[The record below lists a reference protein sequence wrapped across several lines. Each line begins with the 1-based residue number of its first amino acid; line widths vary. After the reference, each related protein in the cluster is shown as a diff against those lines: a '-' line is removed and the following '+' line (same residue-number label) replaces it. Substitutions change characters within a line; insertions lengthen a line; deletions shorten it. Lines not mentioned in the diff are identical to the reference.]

1 MAIDHVKITKL
12 QKEKEAADSVVQK
25 LRVAA
30 YCRVSTDQ
38 EEQRGSLKE
47 QIRAY
52 KELIA
57 KKDDWTL
64 AGVYADEGVTGTS
77 VSRRREFMRMIK
89 DCERGKVDLIVTKS
103 ISRFARNTLECLTYV
118 RRLADM
124 GVNVVFENNN
134 IDTRDSCSE
143 MLLTVLAAF
152 AQEERRSISENTIW
166 GIRKRYEAGIPRWSR
181 LLGYAKVDGKD
192 HQIVPDEAEVV
203 RLVFDLYE
211 HGSSYAEIIR
221 ELERRQIPSP
231 RGRARWGRSSILS
244 TLSNERYMGDL
255 VLQKYRVEN
264 HITHKRRRNDNLDV
278 PSWRLEN
285 HHQALVS
292 RKQFARVQEIRT
304 MRLNTRRSGTLEV
317 NQYPFGAKLVCPHC
331 GASLYRRPSFIVPR
345 MANVL
350 HCERGDAPCGRFFVR
365 TSDLEQAL
373 LDAYAKLDVDSV
385 ETQTKRDEYAD
396 AARTTLE
403 VKEKSPLFKRVDYW
417 WIDELIDRFAF
428 ADCWDF
434 LSDAPPKEYE
444 IESPLTIYWRCGI
457 VTKIDVKTV
466 WALNPKIVRDV
477 ASLRMGE
484 RYENYAYS

>member
-143 MLLTVLAAF
+143 MLLTVLAAS
-152 AQEERRSISENTIW
+152 AYS
-166 GIRKRYEAGIPRWSR
+166 SR
-181 LLGYAKVDGKD
+181 FVC
-192 HQIVPDEAEVV
+192 VSTEST
-203 RLVFDLYE
+203 
-211 HGSSYAEIIR
+211 SS
-221 ELERRQIPSP
+221 
-231 RGRARWGRSSILS
+231 
-244 TLSNERYMGDL
+244 
-255 VLQKYRVEN
+255 
-264 HITHKRRRNDNLDV
+264 
-278 PSWRLEN
+278 
-285 HHQALVS
+285 
-292 RKQFARVQEIRT
+292 F
-304 MRLNTRRSGTLEV
+304 
-317 NQYPFGAKLVCPHC
+317 
-331 GASLYRRPSFIVPR
+331 
-345 MANVL
+345 
-350 HCERGDAPCGRFFVR
+350 
-365 TSDLEQAL
+365 
-373 LDAYAKLDVDSV
+373 AYASKSACSKSR
-385 ETQTKRDEYAD
+385 E
-396 AARTTLE
+396 AR
-403 VKEKSPLFKRVDYW
+403 FR
-417 WIDELIDRFAF
+417 
-428 ADCWDF
+428 
-434 LSDAPPKEYE
+434 
-444 IESPLTIYWRCGI
+444 
-457 VTKIDVKTV
+457 
-466 WALNPKIVRDV
+466 
-477 ASLRMGE
+477 SL
-484 RYENYAYS
+484 